1 MKHHGKSVANP
12 YSVHIGSSFL
22 KKIAKADK
30 NAPSDDTGVAIL
42 EKHGACHQ
50 TDEFDVAPNTKFGAI
65 LHFNQKHTADNSKF
79 RGIHPV
85 QSMRSHQEHLAALI
99 DSALPS
105 LPNALPLS
113 NAIEERSSKQFPIRC
128 LKSGKWIWKRKP
140 DFVSVTR
147 GPGMI
152 SSLDVGLNTAK
163 GLALAW
169 QIPLLGVNHMQSHA
183 LTPRLVSA
191 LDQQNSHSAS
201 YPKFPFLSLLVSGG
215 HTLLLYSKSIIDH
228 AVLAST
234 CDIAI
239 GDALD
244 KIARVVCP
252 DVLLQ
257 SPGEIMYGRLL
268 EQFAF
273 PNGEVDHQYVPPATR
288 GEELASNITQWG
300 WNLPV
305 PFAMTSSGAKT
316 RLMKFSFTG
325 LDSKVRK
332 ICTERGDIMVH
343 EERLQLAREAMRVAF
358 EHLASRVAL
367 ALDALG
373 SSRDVVD
380 TLVVSGGV
388 ASNSYL
394 KTMYVSPFALFS
406 SFPLCAYW
414 NYLISTYLP
423 TYLYTYLPIH
433 LSV

>member
-1 MKHHGKSVANP
+1 
-12 YSVHIGSSFL
+12 
-22 KKIAKADK
+22 
-30 NAPSDDTGVAIL
+30 
-42 EKHGACHQ
+42 
-50 TDEFDVAPNTKFGAI
+50 
-65 LHFNQKHTADNSKF
+65 
-79 RGIHPV
+79 
-85 QSMRSHQEHLAALI
+85 MRSHQEHLANLI
-99 DSALPS
+99 ASALPS
-105 LPNALPLS
+105 LPNALPPS
-113 NAIEERSSKQFPIRC
+113 NAVEDRSSRQISILCPKT
-128 LKSGKWIWKRKP
+128 GNWIWKRKP

-191 LDQQNSHSAS
+191 LDQQNSCPA
-201 YPKFPFLSLLVSGG
+201 PCPMFPFLSLLVSGG
-215 HTLLLYSKSIIDH
+215 HTLLLHSKSIIDH

-273 PNGEVDHQYVPPATR
+273 PNGVRDHQYVPPATR
-288 GEELASNITQWG
+288 GEELASNITRWG

-305 PFAMTSSGAKT
+305 PFATTSSGAKT

-332 ICTERGDIMVH
+332 ICSERGDIMAH
-343 EERLQLAREAMRVAF
+343 EERLELAREAMRVAF
-358 EHLASRVAL
+358 EHLAARVVL
-367 ALDALG
+367 ALDTLG
-373 SSRDVVD
+373 SSEEVVD

-394 KTMYVSPFALFS
+394 KTMYVNPFALFPH
-406 SFPLCAYW
+406 F
-414 NYLISTYLP
+414 
-423 TYLYTYLPIH
+423 
-433 LSV
+433 LSVPI

>member
-1 MKHHGKSVANP
+1 M
-12 YSVHIGSSFL
+12 GSSSL
-22 KKIAKADK
+22 KKIIEADK
-30 NAPSDDTGVAIL
+30 NTPSDDTGVAIL
-42 EKHGACHQ
+42 EKHGASHQ
-50 TDEFDVAPNTKFGAI
+50 IDEFDGAPTTRFGAT
-65 LHFNQKHTADNSKF
+65 LLFNQKHTADNSKF

-99 DSALPS
+99 ASALPS
-105 LPNALPLS
+105 LPNALPPS
-113 NAIEERSSKQFPIRC
+113 NAVGDCSSKQISIRC
-128 LKSGKWIWKRKP
+128 SKTGKFIWKRKP

-152 SSLDVGLNTAK
+152 SSLEVGLNTAK

-191 LDQQNSHSAS
+191 LDQQNSCSAS
-201 YPKFPFLSLLVSGG
+201 CPKFPFLSLLVSGG
-215 HTLLLYSKSIIDH
+215 HTLLLHSKSIIDH

-273 PNGEVDHQYVPPATR
+273 PNGVGDHQYVAPATR
-288 GEELASNITQWG
+288 GEELASNTTQWG

-332 ICTERGDIMVH
+332 ICTERGDIMAH
-343 EERLQLAREAMRVAF
+343 EERLELAREAMRVAF
-358 EHLASRVAL
+358 EHLAARVAL
-367 ALDALG
+367 AFDALG
-373 SSRDVVD
+373 SSGGLVD

-388 ASNSYL
+388 ASNLYL
-394 KTMYVSPFALFS
+394 KTVYVSPFATLL
-406 SFPLCAYW
+406 P
-414 NYLISTYLP
+414 TYLP
-423 TYLYTYLPIH
+423 T
-433 LSV
+433 

>member
-1 MKHHGKSVANP
+1 MC
-12 YSVHIGSSFL
+12 SSSL
-22 KKIAKADK
+22 QETIQADK
-30 NAPSDDTGVAIL
+30 NNPSDDTGVAIL
-42 EKHGACHQ
+42 EKHGASHQ
-50 TDEFDVAPNTKFGAI
+50 TEEFDGAPTLKLEAT
-65 LHFNQKHTADNSKF
+65 LHFNQKLTADNSKF

-85 QSMRSHQEHLAALI
+85 HSMLSHQENLAALI
-99 DSALPS
+99 ASALPS
-105 LPNALPLS
+105 LPHAISRS
-113 NAIEERSSKQFPIRC
+113 NTLEERSSKQIPIRC
-128 LKSGKWIWKRKP
+128 SKTDKWIWKRKP

-191 LDQQNSHSAS
+191 LNQQNSCSA
-201 YPKFPFLSLLVSGG
+201 PCPRFPFLSLLVSGG
-215 HTLLLYSKSIIDH
+215 HTLLLHSKSIIDH
-228 AVLAST
+228 AILAST

-252 DVLLQ
+252 DILLQ

-268 EQFAF
+268 EKFAF
-273 PNGEVDHQYVPPATR
+273 PNGVGDHQYVPPATR

-300 WNLPV
+300 WSLPV

-332 ICTERGDIMVH
+332 ICTERGNIMAH
-343 EERLQLAREAMRVAF
+343 EERLELAREAMRVAF

-367 ALDALG
+367 ALDALR
-373 SSRDVVD
+373 SSGEVVD

-394 KTMYVSPFALFS
+394 KNMYVSPFALFLS
-406 SFPLCAYW
+406 IPLCAYW
-414 NYLISTYLP
+414 NYLLP
-423 TYLYTYLPIH
+423 TYLSTYPCDLLNPPPY
-433 LSV
+433 

>member
-1 MKHHGKSVANP
+1 MHSTHRPFFPFRKSLRL
-12 YSVHIGSSFL
+12 I
-22 KKIAKADK
+22 K
-30 NAPSDDTGVAIL
+30 NTISDDTGVAIL
-42 EKHGACHQ
+42 EKHGNSHR
-50 TDEFDVAPNTKFGAI
+50 TDEFDSALTTKFGAT
-65 LHFNQKHTADNSKF
+65 LHFNQKRTADNSKF

-99 DSALPS
+99 ASALPS
-105 LPNALPLS
+105 LPNALPPR
-113 NAIEERSSKQFPIRC
+113 NAVEDHSSKKITIRC
-128 LKSGKWIWKRKP
+128 PKTGRWIRKRKP

-191 LDQQNSHSAS
+191 LDQKNSGPAAC
-201 YPKFPFLSLLVSGG
+201 PKFPFLSLLVSGG
-215 HTLLLYSKSIIDH
+215 HTLLLHSKSIIDH

-234 CDIAI
+234 CDIAV

-244 KIARVVCP
+244 KIARVTCP

-273 PNGEVDHQYVPPATR
+273 PNGIGDHQYVPPATR
-288 GEELASNITQWG
+288 REELASRITRWG

-305 PFAMTSSGAKT
+305 PFAKT

-332 ICTERGDIMVH
+332 ICFERGGTMAQ
-343 EERLQLAREAMRVAF
+343 EERLELAREAMRVAF
-358 EHLASRVAL
+358 EHLAARVVL

-373 SSRDVVD
+373 SRGDVVD

-388 ASNSYL
+388 ASNLYL
-394 KTMYVSPFALFS
+394 KTM
-406 SFPLCAYW
+406 
-414 NYLISTYLP
+414 
-423 TYLYTYLPIH
+423 
-433 LSV
+433 

>member
-1 MKHHGKSVANP
+1 MEN
-12 YSVHIGSSFL
+12 
-22 KKIAKADK
+22 
-30 NAPSDDTGVAIL
+30 NPSDDTGVAIL
-42 EKHGACHQ
+42 EKHGASHQ
-50 TDEFDVAPNTKFGAI
+50 TDEFNGAPTPKLEAT

-85 QSMRSHQEHLAALI
+85 QSMLSHQEHLAALI
-99 DSALPS
+99 ASALPS
-105 LPNALPLS
+105 LPNALPPS
-113 NAIEERSSKQFPIRC
+113 NTVEDCSSKKIPIRC
-128 LKSGKWIWKRKP
+128 SKTGTWIWKRKP
-140 DFVSVTR
+140 NFVSVTR

-169 QIPLLGVNHMQSHA
+169 QIPLVGVNHMQSHA

-191 LDQQNSHSAS
+191 LDEQNSSSAPR
-201 YPKFPFLSLLVSGG
+201 PKFPFLSLLVSGG
-215 HTLLLYSKSIIDH
+215 HTLLLHSKSIIDH
-228 AVLAST
+228 VILAST

-273 PNGEVDHQYVPPATR
+273 PDGVCDHQYVPPATR
-288 GEELASNITQWG
+288 REELASNVTQWG

-305 PFAMTSSGAKT
+305 PFAMTSSAAKT

-325 LDSKVRK
+325 LGSKVRK
-332 ICTERGDIMVH
+332 ICAERGDIMAH
-343 EERLQLAREAMRVAF
+343 EERLELAREAMRVAF
-358 EHLASRVAL
+358 EHLASRVTL
-367 ALDALG
+367 ALDALR
-373 SSRDVVD
+373 SSGDVID

-394 KTMYVSPFALFS
+394 KTMYVSPFTLSS
-406 SFPLCAYW
+406 SFPSRAYL
-414 NYLISTYLP
+414 NYVHPIYLP
-423 TYLYTYLPIH
+423 TYLPT
-433 LSV
+433 